1 MMLIYA
7 WKWKIERLVS
17 AWVARKVEDQQL
29 INLELF
35 CIIVKLIVIFTRP
48 EGHNNKSL
56 NISTPKDFEI
66 SLFFFTVA
74 IFLTG
79 MECFLLLFISA
90 RANESPRWVNLL
102 HLSQKSYP
110 NQFAAAALLL
120 ILFFKK
126 LNDFVFNFQ
135 RYLNSQ
141 LRQLREHRRTA
152 VSQFILWHDTT
163 KLRKK
168 KVSSFHLLFP
178 LRSSAVFCW
187 WYYKFTLQY
196 WTCSCGLSLGL
207 EPADLP
213 VPRSSST
220 IFSLSFWLN
229 KKLSFIELNKNMM
242 LRRSRKW
249 TELWADN
256 MSETGQKII
265 ENYNILRCFLMRNF
279 SLILFEISSHANC
292 TWNLS

>member
-1 MMLIYA
+1 MLIYA

-66 SLFFFTVA
+66 SLFFTAA

-90 RANESPRWVNLL
+90 RAHESPRWVNLL

-110 NQFAAAALLL
+110 NQLAAAALLL

-168 KVSSFHLLFP
+168 SLIVSSAF
-178 LRSSAVFCW
+178 
-187 WYYKFTLQY
+187 
-196 WTCSCGLSLGL
+196 
-207 EPADLP
+207 
-213 VPRSSST
+213 SSS
-220 IFSLSFWLN
+220 LERCVL
-229 KKLSFIELNKNMM
+229 LM
-242 LRRSRKW
+242 
-249 TELWADN
+249 
-256 MSETGQKII
+256 
-265 ENYNILRCFLMRNF
+265 IL
-279 SLILFEISSHANC
+279 
-292 TWNLS
+292 